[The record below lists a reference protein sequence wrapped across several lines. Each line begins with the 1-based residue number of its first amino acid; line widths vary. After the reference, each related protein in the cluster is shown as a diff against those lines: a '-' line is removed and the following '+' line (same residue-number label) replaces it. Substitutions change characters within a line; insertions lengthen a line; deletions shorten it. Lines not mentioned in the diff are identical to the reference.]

1 MLQWL
6 ILHHNTA
13 TGAAG
18 STLQTP
24 FSGFKDRQVTQ
35 KRGPKKTGRL
45 QNRREVVTKKEGRW
59 QNTRLHSGPPHGRQR
74 RAFHGDW
81 ELSIVMMTTSMSMME
96 GMIIIEV

>member
-18 STLQTP
+18 SNLQTP

-35 KRGPKKTGRL
+35 KRGPKKQVGCKIEGKWSQKRKVRGRIP
-45 QNRREVVTKKEGRW
+45 G
-59 QNTRLHSGPPHGRQR
+59 
-74 RAFHGDW
+74 
-81 ELSIVMMTTSMSMME
+81 SIVDPLME
-96 GMIIIEV
+96 DREQVSIGTGNSQL